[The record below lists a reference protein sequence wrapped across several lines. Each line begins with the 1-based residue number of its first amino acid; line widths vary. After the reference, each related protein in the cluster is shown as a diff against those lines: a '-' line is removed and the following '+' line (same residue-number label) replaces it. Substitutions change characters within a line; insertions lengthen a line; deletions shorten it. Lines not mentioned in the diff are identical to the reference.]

1 MGVSSAAVMRCK
13 SKARPAMKLMGRMA
27 VLELMNLLALMLIEL
42 IISREAPLV
51 FYRLLMLLLL
61 LYIAKAHDGIF
72 N

>member
-1 MGVSSAAVMRCK
+1 
-13 SKARPAMKLMGRMA
+13 MKLMGSMA

-61 LYIAKAHDGIF
+61 LYMAKAHDGIF

>member
-1 MGVSSAAVMRCK
+1 
-13 SKARPAMKLMGRMA
+13 MKLMGRMA

-61 LYIAKAHDGIF
+61 LLLYMAKAHDGIF

>member
-1 MGVSSAAVMRCK
+1 MRCK
-13 SKARPAMKLMGRMA
+13 SKARSVMKLMGCMA